1 MIALVTKI
9 VSLFRAEEAKV
20 TALVGG
26 NVSGAVAQQVMPTS
40 TEVES
45 YLRIALLLIQ
55 IVIGAITAIYVYR
68 KLKAKKQDGKELLII
83 GGMSIIL
90 ACSGC
95 YVPSQKGGHSSFSTP
110 TGLSGGVRQSEN
122 PKSDTTQVLERVT
135 REVRTDGVVIVTEE
149 KLNTK
154 IGSAQKDTARE
165 MGAKLASLKGVVWVG
180 IALFIFGAASLVWPP
195 LKAIV
200 GSTTTSLVASAAGIA
215 LIMLPSLI
223 VGHEIL
229 ILCIGVGAVLA
240 YWFAH
245 RHGEL
250 RGKLNSK

>member
-1 MIALVTKI
+1 MIALISKLA
-9 VSLFRAEEAKV
+9 SLFRAEEVKV
-20 TALVGG
+20 GAIVTG
-26 NVSGAVAQQVMPTS
+26 NVGGAVAQSAVPTA
-40 TEVES
+40 TEVET
-45 YLRIALLLIQ
+45 YLRIGLLLIQ
-55 IVIGAITAIYVYR
+55 IVIGVFTAMYVYR
-68 KLKAKKQDGKELLII
+68 RWKSKKTDGKNLMVIA
-83 GGMSIIL
+83 GMSLIL
-90 ACSGC
+90 TCGGC

-110 TGLSGGVRQSEN
+110 TGLSGGVAQSEN

-135 REVRTDGVVIVTEE
+135 REVRADGVVVITEE

-180 IALFIFGAASLVWPP
+180 VALFIFGATSLVWPP

>member
-1 MIALVTKI
+1 MIALIAKLA
-9 VSLFRAEEAKV
+9 SLFRAEEVKV
-20 TALVGG
+20 GAMVTG
-26 NVSGAVAQQVMPTS
+26 NVGGAVAQQAVSTTS
-40 TEVES
+40 EVES
-45 YLRIALLLIQ
+45 YLRIILLLIQ
-55 IVIGAITAIYVYR
+55 IVIGVITAIYVYR
-68 KLKAKKQDGKELLII
+68 KLKSKKQDGKDLMII

-110 TGLSGGVRQSEN
+110 TGLTGGVKQSEN

-135 REVRTDGVVIVTEE
+135 REVRADGVVVITEE

-165 MGAKLASLKGVVWVG
+165 MGARLASLKGVVWVG

-250 RGKLNSK
+250 RGQLKPK

>member
-26 NVSGAVAQQVMPTS
+26 NVSGAVAQQVMTTS

-55 IVIGAITAIYVYR
+55 IVIGVITAIYVYR
-68 KLKAKKQDGKELLII
+68 KLKSKKQDGKELLII
-83 GGMSIIL
+83 GGMSLIL

-180 IALFIFGAASLVWPP
+180 IALFVFGAASLVWPP